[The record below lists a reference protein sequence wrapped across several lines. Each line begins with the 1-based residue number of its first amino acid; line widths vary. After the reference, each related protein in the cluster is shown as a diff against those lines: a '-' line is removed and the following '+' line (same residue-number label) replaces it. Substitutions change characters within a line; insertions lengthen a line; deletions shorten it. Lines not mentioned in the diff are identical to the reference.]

1 MRDLLDDLQNCLD
14 PHEAARASQQRPL
27 PRRFYKDVTLGE
39 AEDGFRIL
47 LDGRPVRTPARAIF
61 AVPSRELGEA
71 VADEWRRQEKEINPH
86 LMPLT
91 RLINVALDGVA
102 RDPEASAAEIVR
114 YAGTDLI
121 CYRAEGPERLVARQ
135 GEMWDPVLDWLRQE
149 HGARFVLSAGIVH
162 VAQPEESLARIDAL
176 VPRDALRLT
185 ALVSLTSLL
194 GSALLSLALFHGRVT
209 PAEAWA
215 TAHVDE
221 DWNIEQWGEDDLA
234 ASRRAARQVE
244 MQAAADILRLLA

>member
-71 VADEWRRQEKEINPH
+71 VADEWRGQEKEINPH

-102 RDPEASAAEIVR
+102 RDPEASA
-114 YAGTDLI
+114 
-121 CYRAEGPERLVARQ
+121 
-135 GEMWDPVLDWLRQE
+135 LDWLRQE

-215 TAHVDE
+215 AAHVDE